1 MAKNPL
7 AARRATSYAERLRL
21 GIAVIHGEV
30 KEGDEDEL
38 DGRASPPPSVPASS
52 PNDDNVSSA
61 KLNTHQQNQQQQQQH
76 PSQSGSHSLS
86 PSTSSTTSSS
96 TARANS
102 LMLAHRVTSVGATLP
117 PLTAKEKPPINV
129 VGDVGGKIAIMVDDL
144 IDDVQS
150 FVDAAHVL
158 RVSDLQPRVV
168 LYLDSSLDIVP
179 VFRNG
184 APTRSTHWPPTE
196 SCPRRRPA

>member
-1 MAKNPL
+1 MIVNYYDFLTKIPDYRNAVIVAKNPL

-30 KEGDEDEL
+30 KDGDEDEL
-38 DGRASPPPSVPASS
+38 DGRASPPRDEER
-52 PNDDNVSSA
+52 DD
-61 KLNTHQQNQQQQQQH
+61 
-76 PSQSGSHSLS
+76 
-86 PSTSSTTSSS
+86 
-96 TARANS
+96 
-102 LMLAHRVTSVGATLP
+102 LMNRVTTVGATLP

-158 RVSDLQPRVV
+158 KV
-168 LYLDSSLDIVP
+168 
-179 VFRNG
+179 
-184 APTRSTHWPPTE
+184 
-196 SCPRRRPA
+196 